1 MIISK
6 MTLDEKIVWLERYLR
21 TNLGKSHNVYKVFM
35 EMNDEIVKLNK
46 QLNERGKNVRK
57 SSSSSER

>member
-21 TNLGKSHNVYKVFM
+21 TNLGKSQNVYKIFM

>member
-21 TNLGKSHNVYKVFM
+21 NNLGKSHNVYKIFM